1 MKFIGIKSDILEFVT
16 LQGNLNE
23 VILFFNLICSKTCPI
38 KILIRK
44 IKKINKTVKLR
55 LEFCAHPKLNIQL
68 KKSAM
73 KLHFIEI
80 RNDEYFQGIGTSTF

>member
-23 VILFFNLICSKTCPI
+23 VILSFNLICSKTI